1 MAENQLPLDPERRKE
16 KEFFEELYPREE
28 PETTRSSMTPRGN
41 RKPIG
46 SGGSEKERQYKRR
59 SKKRRF
65 PKILE
70 TRAMQDIYDRDT
82 NIHEGRDK
90 IIDESKGLEGQ
101 EKIDKLKEAARTKL
115 RGQEFMDDLISK
127 IEGGFQT
134 VVDTA
139 ATDDPD
145 SYLDDAA
152 RTGLTTLQFI
162 GNVANTPGISHTL
175 RFLDTPFWV
184 ARQAAGGA
192 LEHGLGVDPR
202 YGHAAVGVGEFFVGG
217 KALTGVAK
225 KAKHA
230 HQMSG
235 LSRAYKKGTQ
245 FIPDTAILPRQR
257 ELGLQM
263 MSRIDDGPDYMQRTL
278 FNLEDY
284 LGPIDPSSKRAAQ
297 LFNDLIARK
306 SGYES
311 MSIFKREV
319 LNKWPKKNQEQL
331 FRELWHNRKY
341 EGYIEHLTSKAE
353 HMDWYWN
360 MKGLDRHS
368 VGNVRILYNDN
379 LKNLKD
385 TVEKIVHGVKLP
397 NGTFRPG
404 LGWKSPNLKDR
415 IIVSFEDPM
424 RKTKKL
430 FSRQNPGD
438 IILKRAGSDEII
450 GNLGQYLDLLYPQ
463 SPVAKK
469 AFKEG
474 VKKLG
479 IKPNEFRKKILEE
492 RINIILD
499 NTDTL
504 PKNPTARKRWIKQNT
519 DDDMTALANKYE
531 FLQTP
536 KAIRKQI
543 ETDPGISA
551 QALQDRT
558 KTPKGPFGNVTKTE
572 QFNPNNPQ
580 FKGD

>member
-217 KALTGVAK
+217 KA
-225 KAKHA
+225 
-230 HQMSG
+230 
-235 LSRAYKKGTQ
+235 
-245 FIPDTAILPRQR
+245 
-257 ELGLQM
+257 
-263 MSRIDDGPDYMQRTL
+263 
-278 FNLEDY
+278 
-284 LGPIDPSSKRAAQ
+284 
-297 LFNDLIARK
+297 
-306 SGYES
+306 
-311 MSIFKREV
+311 
-319 LNKWPKKNQEQL
+319 
-331 FRELWHNRKY
+331 
-341 EGYIEHLTSKAE
+341 
-353 HMDWYWN
+353 
-360 MKGLDRHS
+360 
-368 VGNVRILYNDN
+368 
-379 LKNLKD
+379 
-385 TVEKIVHGVKLP
+385 
-397 NGTFRPG
+397 
-404 LGWKSPNLKDR
+404 
-415 IIVSFEDPM
+415 
-424 RKTKKL
+424 
-430 FSRQNPGD
+430 
-438 IILKRAGSDEII
+438 
-450 GNLGQYLDLLYPQ
+450 
-463 SPVAKK
+463 
-469 AFKEG
+469 
-474 VKKLG
+474 
-479 IKPNEFRKKILEE
+479 
-492 RINIILD
+492 
-499 NTDTL
+499 
-504 PKNPTARKRWIKQNT
+504 
-519 DDDMTALANKYE
+519 
-531 FLQTP
+531 
-536 KAIRKQI
+536 
-543 ETDPGISA
+543 
-551 QALQDRT
+551 
-558 KTPKGPFGNVTKTE
+558 
-572 QFNPNNPQ
+572 
-580 FKGD
+580 